1 MKKYRFILALT
12 CLALTG
18 CQKAAVM
25 NITEDSAL
33 YDLLDLNEQKVM
45 LSDLQGKKVYIKFW
59 ATWCPICLGGLEDV
73 QALALEDHDFEF
85 VTIVTPNANGEK
97 DTDAFIDWFQGLG
110 MDQLPV
116 LLDENGN
123 LAEALNVRG
132 FPTSAFFDAGGNL
145 IKVQPGHLDKDAI
158 TSFMDLIE

>member
-25 NITEDSAL
+25 NIAEDSAS

-73 QALALEDHDFEF
+73 QALASEDHDFEV

-110 MDQLPV
+110 MDQVPV
-116 LLDENGN
+116 LLDENGS

-132 FPTSAFFDAGGNL
+132 FPTSAFFDAGGN
-145 IKVQPGHLDKDAI
+145 
-158 TSFMDLIE
+158 